1 MNRKEVNRE
10 KRPAAR
16 RLEGLLIRRECRDYR
31 DQTITRTRNAGERTR
46 TSLSAG
52 EVATTT
58 VDRILE
64 KNQSVGAAKNLD
76 RLPMHRYRGFRG
88 LMKMMRN
95 EGEHMRPSLDAVES
109 TTTTVVTAIKTTVFA
124 ATTMAVI
131 DAMIIVAISAMK
143 AVGAVNVTT
152 AINATPPEAIDA
164 SL

>member
-109 TTTTVVTAIKTTVFA
+109 TTTTVFA